1 MRAHRAPHIHL
12 PVGTAVTSPY
22 KGRERRMA
30 TIEATL
36 GQHLTDCL
44 KQNERVD
51 KRLWRVEWLI
61 ITSAAAMI
69 ALLCKLAF
77 LSP

>member
-1 MRAHRAPHIHL
+1 MSK
-12 PVGTAVTSPY
+12 SP
-22 KGRERRMA
+22 RTERRLSA
-30 TIEATL
+30 IEAGLTT
-36 GQHLTDCL
+36 HLTDCAN
-44 KQNERVD
+44 QNKLVE

-77 LSP
+77 FSA